1 MLERGEGTH
10 KHRVALPMV
19 DGVRVVVPQSLNLI
33 TPYVLLEQH
42 DWFEDEI
49 KFVRRVLAAGDNAID
64 IGANYGVY
72 ALSMARA
79 VGPSGRVWAFEP
91 SSGTAKLLAES
102 ISTNGF
108 THCILE
114 RSALSNRGG
123 KAQLSLKENSE
134 LNALVDDASSAGS
147 SETVALTTLDECMER
162 HGWHDIAFVKIDAEG
177 EESNI
182 LRGGRRFFRELS
194 PLVQYEV
201 KAGSSLHLELV
212 REFAALGYDS
222 CSLVPGLDLLAPFDA
237 EATPDEYLLNLFCC
251 KRDRADQLAAR
262 GFLVMSSGPMIDQD
276 AKVQDALSQ
285 YAASRDA
292 SRPSSERFE
301 ALKASFALL
310 RKLCDVE
317 APGLRLASLARVGR
331 DFGARSVAVNALR
344 QLSTAGAARLQER
357 EPFLAPSQRF
367 DSIPRSPDFGKWAM
381 AAILE
386 EFERLVSYSSFY
398 TGLSARPRLEAIRSL
413 GFGSP
418 EMERRLRLVLQ
429 RFGANAQ

>member
-1 MLERGEGTH
+1 
-10 KHRVALPMV
+10 MV
-19 DGVRVVVPQSLNLI
+19 DGARVVVPQSLNLI
-33 TPYVLLEQH
+33 TPYVLLEQE

-49 KFVRRVLAAGDNAID
+49 KFVRRVLAGGDNAID

-91 SSGTAKLLAES
+91 ASGTAKLLAES
-102 ISTNGF
+102 IATNGF

-114 RSALSNRGG
+114 RSALSSRGG
-123 KAQLSLKENSE
+123 KAQLSLNENSE
-134 LNALVDDASSAGS
+134 LNALVADASSAGS
-147 SETVALTTLDECMER
+147 SETVAVTTLDECIER
-162 HGWHDIAFVKIDAEG
+162 RGWRDIAFVKIDAEG

-182 LRGGRRFFRELS
+182 LGGGRRFFRELS

-201 KAGSSLHLELV
+201 KAGSGMHLELV
-212 REFAALGYDS
+212 REFAALGYES
-222 CSLVPGLDLLAPFDA
+222 YSLVPGLDMLVPFDA
-237 EATPDEYLLNLFCC
+237 DATPDDYLLNLFCC
-251 KRDRADQLAAR
+251 KRDRAEHLADR
-262 GFLVMSSGPMIDQD
+262 GFLVMSSRTPSMIDQD
-276 AKVQDALSQ
+276 SKVEDALLQ

-292 SRPSSERFE
+292 SRSSGDRFE
-301 ALKASFALL
+301 ALRASFGML

-317 APGLRLASLARVGR
+317 TPGLRLASLARVAR

-357 EPFLAPSQRF
+357 EPFLPPSQRF
-367 DSIPRSPDFGKWAM
+367 DSIPRSPDFGRWAM